1 MNKLMKNQL
10 GFTLIELMITIVIV
24 GVLATVAIPLYQA
37 NVKRA
42 KGTEA
47 DATMG
52 SIRTALRVHYAENS
66 DYPIEAS
73 YVAVHTLTDSIDID
87 STDML
92 GKYFPATAYTY
103 ISDGVTYTLRATG
116 SGQSAGIQR
125 QMTSAGIFVELLVC
139 VHNARTTAQCSLLRI
154 ERGPQCFLRMKP
166 AAPSLRS

>member
-1 MNKLMKNQL
+1 MFKFMKNQR
-10 GFTLIELMITIVIV
+10 GFTLVELMITIVIV

-42 KGTEA
+42 KASES

-87 STDML
+87 STDMV

-103 ISDGVTYTLRATG
+103 ISAAGADYTIRATG
-116 SGQSAGIQR
+116 SGASAGIQR
-125 QMTSAGIFVELLVC
+125 QMTSAGVLSNF
-139 VHNARTTAQCSLLRI
+139 
-154 ERGPQCFLRMKP
+154 
-166 AAPSLRS
+166 